1 MKACLRTEQGRR
13 QGGWKSTRLNL
24 GECLCR
30 RRHSR
35 TLDTASAAG
44 IYSKRKREC
53 WAEIL
58 GGGLALD
65 CSGAA
70 ACSNPVRADPI
81 VWSGP
86 FDGDGAPAWSERR
99 EIVAEQSP
107 VHLASHSSEPIAA
120 VTHRPVS
127 LRFWR
132 APPAR
137 SSDQSLAFDLQ
148 FHFGT
153 RGPCPT
159 PTLVGSSNAP
169 LFSSN
174 RSSATSPK
182 HTTSRIAQSPRAAPD
197 PAPARGDVDRFLTSA
212 TQPRPA
218 PDFAPPSPFDLSAP
232 HNRQLQQPCLSTWA
246 TRAPRASSSAS
257 RSRAA
262 MPRRSRTA

>member
-30 RRHSR
+30 RRHSW

-127 LRFWR
+127 CASGGPHRR
-132 APPAR
+132 AR
-137 SSDQSLAFDLQ
+137 VIKVLL
-148 FHFGT
+148 
-153 RGPCPT
+153 
-159 PTLVGSSNAP
+159 LISN
-169 LFSSN
+169 S
-174 RSSATSPK
+174 TSG
-182 HTTSRIAQSPRAAPD
+182 RVVRA
-197 PAPARGDVDRFLTSA
+197 
-212 TQPRPA
+212 QPRP
-218 PDFAPPSPFDLSAP
+218 
-232 HNRQLQQPCLSTWA
+232 
-246 TRAPRASSSAS
+246 
-257 RSRAA
+257 
-262 MPRRSRTA
+262 